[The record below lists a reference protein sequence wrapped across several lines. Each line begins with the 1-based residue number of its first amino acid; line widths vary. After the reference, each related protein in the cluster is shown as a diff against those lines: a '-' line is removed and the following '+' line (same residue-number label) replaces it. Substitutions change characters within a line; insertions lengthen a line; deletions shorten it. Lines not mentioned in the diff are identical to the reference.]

1 MKLYRIIGEQEEE
14 ETPKEVRKIT
24 SVHKRMLNAL
34 SRMDIKSDY
43 PVIWKEI
50 WDVFKIND
58 YKLAQEIAYLYY
70 EYDYLFDPDEK
81 DSYHELPDDALEEL
95 DLEIS
100 SMDTEILALSKHLA
114 IPPFLISEDHSTH
127 YGLTMLYD
135 EYGGGYYAI
144 GEEDDVEEAMKEW
157 SEEYFDD
164 NGLSYVDRWYVDDYI
179 ELDSMNVEAFVE
191 EYVEKQI
198 DDMDEDDIIDAAG
211 YDKDQMTDDLEEKK
225 EEAGGIKETME
236 EMEELISE
244 LESEQYDIDYDEDPE
259 AYDELEERIE
269 DVQIELHDKEYD
281 YDDLI
286 SEIEELQ
293 DEINGLLDI
302 AKEEL
307 KDNKEEELNSEIDDQ
322 GVDWFMDNLGYD
334 FEDAVESFCYF
345 DRESAIENMADSE
358 DHSVLA
364 NYDGSEEE
372 VWLGNDYYIIFRTG

>member
-1 MKLYRIIGEQEEE
+1 MKLYRIIGEQEEK

-24 SVHKRMLNAL
+24 PVHKRMLNAL

-211 YDKDQMTDDLEEKK
+211 YDKDQMIDDLEEKK

>member
-43 PVIWKEI
+43 PDIWKEI

-211 YDKDQMTDDLEEKK
+211 YDKDQMIDDLEEKK

-307 KDNKEEELNSEIDDQ
+307 KDNKEEELNSEIDYQ

>member
-211 YDKDQMTDDLEEKK
+211 YDKDQMIDDLEEKK

-307 KDNKEEELNSEIDDQ
+307 KDNKEEELNSEIDYQ

>member
-191 EYVEKQI
+191 EYVENQI

-211 YDKDQMTDDLEEKK
+211 YDKDQMIDDLEEKK